1 MYARESDIRD
11 TLYKTVLAMSQEYE
25 TETVETIRRIDM
37 LRHDFYVRPPPKSLA
52 GAQGFASRGMN
63 MLGAMLF
70 GAGR

>member
-1 MYARESDIRD
+1 
-11 TLYKTVLAMSQEYE
+11 MSQEYE